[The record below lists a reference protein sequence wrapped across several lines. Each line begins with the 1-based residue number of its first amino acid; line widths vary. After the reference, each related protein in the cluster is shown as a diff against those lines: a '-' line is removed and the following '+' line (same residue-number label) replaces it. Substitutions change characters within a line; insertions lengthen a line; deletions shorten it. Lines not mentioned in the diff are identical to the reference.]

1 MTESD
6 GARKKAGCAKIAGIG
21 VAAILGLTAVGALIG
36 PNEDLGSDVQ
46 ENLNE
51 SPTDRIPPET
61 AVQETAAS
69 SEEVGPTMTGPQRN
83 AVRQAENYLDMKGF
97 SREGLIEQ
105 LSSDAGDGFEVSDAS
120 VAVDSLDAD
129 WNLHAARSAEAYLS
143 MMGFSCQ
150 GLIEQLSSDAG
161 DGFTVEQATYGAQQ
175 AGAC

>member
-1 MTESD
+1 
-6 GARKKAGCAKIAGIG
+6 
-21 VAAILGLTAVGALIG
+21 
-36 PNEDLGSDVQ
+36 
-46 ENLNE
+46 
-51 SPTDRIPPET
+51 
-61 AVQETAAS
+61 
-69 SEEVGPTMTGPQRN
+69 MTGPQRN